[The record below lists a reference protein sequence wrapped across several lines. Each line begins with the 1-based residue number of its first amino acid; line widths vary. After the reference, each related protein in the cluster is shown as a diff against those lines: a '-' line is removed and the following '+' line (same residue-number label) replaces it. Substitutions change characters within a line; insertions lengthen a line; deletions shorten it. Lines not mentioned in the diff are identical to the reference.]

1 MNAVLRRDTALGLK
15 ALDLFCGAGG
25 LSLGFWACGF
35 DVMGIDRSADA
46 LKTYARNLGKADRD
60 ELGDKTA
67 LPRADVVIAGP
78 PCQPWSRAGKRLGE
92 QDERDGLAIV
102 TRAIGEIRPVAAV
115 IENVPD
121 MARSGGRQHLDDF
134 KTQLA
139 GLGYAVTEHL
149 LNAADYG
156 VPQNRRRIFVT
167 ALRGDEPLHPPEPW
181 PGKVTVRDA
190 IPGTCRREVAG
201 ARLLSDGMSAYIE
214 RYERASGCRT
224 PRDLHLDRPART
236 LTVRNLSGATGDMM
250 RLRLPDGR
258 RRMLTVREAARL
270 QSFPDWFRICGS
282 DRSRLEQI
290 GNAVPPLLA
299 LAVAGSVRERL
310 VA

>member
-1 MNAVLRRDTALGLK
+1 
-15 ALDLFCGAGG
+15 
-25 LSLGFWACGF
+25 
-35 DVMGIDRSADA
+35 
-46 LKTYARNLGKADRD
+46 
-60 ELGDKTA
+60 
-67 LPRADVVIAGP
+67 
-78 PCQPWSRAGKRLGE
+78 
-92 QDERDGLAIV
+92 
-102 TRAIGEIRPVAAV
+102 
-115 IENVPD
+115 

-139 GLGYAVTEHL
+139 GFGYAVTEHL

-167 ALRGDEPLHPPEPW
+167 ALLGDEPLDPPQPW
-181 PGKVTVRDA
+181 PQAVTARDA

-250 RLRLPDGR
+250 RLRLPDGQ

-270 QSFPDWFRICGS
+270 QSFPDWFRFCGS

-299 LAVAGSVRERL
+299 LAVASSVRDRL
-310 VA
+310 VG